1 LIEHCN
7 AIELPGD
14 EHDLL
19 MGDIRGSSL
28 STSAAVL
35 LFGVAA

>member
-1 LIEHCN
+1 MIKHCN

-19 MGDIRGSSL
+19 MGDVRGLSL
-28 STSAAVL
+28 PTSVAVL